1 MEPFRPGESV
11 TLTDS
16 APAIGH
22 ILSVSPD
29 GSRVEIR
36 WLRRPGHD
44 HDVTV
49 ERAEMIRRMH
59 ESEDG
64 TL

>member
-1 MEPFRPGESV
+1 MEPFQPGESV

-29 GSRVEIR
+29 GSSLEIR

-44 HDVTV
+44 HAVTV
-49 ERAEMIRRMH
+49 EPAATVRRMH

-64 TL
+64 TI

>member
-1 MEPFRPGESV
+1 MEPFLPGETV

-22 ILSVSPD
+22 VLSVSPD
-29 GSRVEIR
+29 GASLEVR

-44 HDVTV
+44 HTVTV
-49 ERAEMIRRMH
+49 EPTALIRRLH

-64 TL
+64 TT

>member
-1 MEPFRPGESV
+1 MEPFLPGESV
-11 TLTDS
+11 TLTDTDHT
-16 APAIGH
+16 IGH
-22 ILSVSPD
+22 IVAVD
-29 GSRVEIR
+29 DAAGTVEVR

-49 ERAEMIRRMH
+49 EPTSLIRRLH